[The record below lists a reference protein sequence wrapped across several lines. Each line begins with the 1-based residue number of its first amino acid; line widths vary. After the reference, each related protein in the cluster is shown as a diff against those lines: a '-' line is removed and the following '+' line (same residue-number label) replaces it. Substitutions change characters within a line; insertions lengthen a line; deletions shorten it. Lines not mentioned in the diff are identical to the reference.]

1 MKVVEYERS
10 LKWVGDLKCP
20 NCSGLTPAWRSSG
33 MSECFPHF
41 FCDTCSNVIH
51 RESDKRLVWSEKSQE
66 ILDAISKTLP
76 TCSCGG
82 QFSPNCGPKCKHC
95 NTQIPVVRNAVE
107 YLHNP
112 NMIAADGACAFS
124 DRLDPHMVRI
134 VSDADQQHNKTIKTE
149 KTSWLHQIAKF
160 FRLS

>member
-1 MKVVEYERS
+1 
-10 LKWVGDLKCP
+10 
-20 NCSGLTPAWRSSG
+20 

-51 RESDKRLVWSEKSQE
+51 RESDKRLVWNEKSQE
-66 ILDAISKTLP
+66 ILDEIAKTLP
-76 TCSCGG
+76 KCSCGG

-95 NTQIPVVRNAVE
+95 NTQIPVVRNAIE

-112 NMIAADGACAFS
+112 NMIVADGACTFS
-124 DRLDPHMVRI
+124 DRRDPYMVRI
-134 VSDADQQHNKTIKTE
+134 IDDNTQQHNKTIKTE
-149 KTSWLHQIAKF
+149 KISWLRQIAKF